1 MLDSFNSLISSGK
14 EFRAL
19 FISTVRTSLTFP
31 KFDTPEDNSQ
41 QLYWEFFSDPKL
53 LNTAVTRAMSLVA
66 IVGDAISLCSVGE
79 CRGNWRDYIRRC
91 DQLGSLFGTTY
102 REIRK
107 VVDAPF
113 PNIPLNPE
121 AADFVPSTNKEEKSP
136 PAESEKY
143 PEELQD
149 KSATENS
156 LENGMTVS
164 GIERCHTR
172 KLFTLGEVTSNEEE
186 RQQITNPSFKD
197 GVQGDSFPKQDKL
210 MLNPEVKRTSELK
223 SDEGSIDQ
231 STLAVFEEFRRES
244 FDVLENAMTVPGT
257 ERCNTQ
263 KVFTPEEFTSDE
275 GEERH
280 QVTNPSF
287 EDGVQGDLFPKQDK
301 LMLNPEVKRT
311 SELESNEGCIDQS
324 TLAVFEEFRRESF
337 EDETVFSRYFDR
349 IIQALVQKCKETE
362 ERELK
367 KSLQNEEFPTLQDA
381 ATLRP
386 KRSQVRYHPGKSS
399 SQANSS
405 FASLSSEDYQIYIDA
420 KGRQKARLVN
430 PGFRQKESERLK
442 RLIKPVKQD
451 DFLDTEVL
459 LNLVGGQPLTYL
471 ATTLRLD
478 SEAVH
483 NAYAVVSDTKTPD
496 IKIKGRVK
504 RVFDMDYV
512 VVRVEDNQSDDELP
526 CRRGKIEGKFIYF
539 FGVISPSGPAHCR
552 ASKIASLQFES

>member
-1 MLDSFNSLISSGK
+1 M
-14 EFRAL
+14 

-107 VVDAPF
+107 VVDVPF

-121 AADFVPSTNKEEKSP
+121 AVDFVPSINKEQKSP

-149 KSATENS
+149 KIAIENS
-156 LENGMTVS
+156 LENAMTLS

-172 KLFTLGEVTSNEEE
+172 KVFTLGEVTSNEEE

-197 GVQGDSFPKQDKL
+197 GVQGDSFPKQDEL
-210 MLNPEVKRTSELK
+210 LLNPEVKRMSELK
-223 SDEGSIDQ
+223 SDEGSTDQ
-231 STLAVFEEFRRES
+231 STL
-244 FDVLENAMTVPGT
+244 DILGNAMTVSGT
-257 ERCNTQ
+257 ERCNTR
-263 KVFTPEEFTSDE
+263 KVFTLEEVTSDE

-280 QVTNPSF
+280 QIKNPSF
-287 EDGVQGDLFPKQDK
+287 EDGVQGDPFPKQDE

-311 SELESNEGCIDQS
+311 LELESDEGSIDQS

-386 KRSQVRYHPGKSS
+386 KRSQVRYHPGKRS

-496 IKIKGRVK
+496 IKIKGLVK
-504 RVFDMDYV
+504 RVFDMDHV

-526 CRRGKIEGKFIYF
+526 CRRGKIEGTFIHF
-539 FGVISPSGPAHCR
+539 FGVISLSGTAHCI
-552 ASKIASLQFES
+552 KNC

>member
-31 KFDTPEDNSQ
+31 KLDTPEDNSQ

-66 IVGDAISLCSVGE
+66 IVGDAISLCRVGE

-113 PNIPLNPE
+113 PNISLNPE
-121 AADFVPSTNKEEKSP
+121 AADFVPSTNKEQKSP

-149 KSATENS
+149 KSAIGNS
-156 LENGMTVS
+156 LENAITVS
-164 GIERCHTR
+164 GTEKCHTR
-172 KLFTLGEVTSNEEE
+172 KVFTLGGVTSDEEE
-186 RQQITNPSFKD
+186 RHQITNRSFKD
-197 GVQGDSFPKQDKL
+197 GVQGDPFLKQD
-210 MLNPEVKRTSELK
+210 E
-223 SDEGSIDQ
+223 
-231 STLAVFEEFRRES
+231 
-244 FDVLENAMTVPGT
+244 
-257 ERCNTQ
+257 
-263 KVFTPEEFTSDE
+263 
-275 GEERH
+275 
-280 QVTNPSF
+280 
-287 EDGVQGDLFPKQDK
+287 

-311 SELESNEGCIDQS
+311 SELESDEGNIDQS

-381 ATLRP
+381 ATLRS
-386 KRSQVRYHPGKSS
+386 KRSQVRYHPGKRN

-483 NAYAVVSDTKTPD
+483 NAYAVVLDTKTPD

-526 CRRGKIEGKFIYF
+526 CRRGKIEGKFIHF
-539 FGVISPSGPAHCR
+539 FGVISLSGTAHCI
-552 ASKIASLQFES
+552 KNC

>member
-31 KFDTPEDNSQ
+31 KLDTPEDNSQ

-66 IVGDAISLCSVGE
+66 IIGDAISLCSVGE

-107 VVDAPF
+107 VVDAHF
-113 PNIPLNPE
+113 PNISLNPE
-121 AADFVPSTNKEEKSP
+121 AADFVPSTNKEQKSP

-149 KSATENS
+149 KSAIGNS
-156 LENGMTVS
+156 LENAITMS
-164 GIERCHTR
+164 GTEKCHTR
-172 KLFTLGEVTSNEEE
+172 KVFTLGGVTSDEEE

-197 GVQGDSFPKQDKL
+197 GVQGDFFPKKDEL
-210 MLNPEVKRTSELK
+210 LLNPEVKRTMELK
-223 SDEGSIDQ
+223 IHEGNTDQ
-231 STLAVFEEFRRES
+231 SSL
-244 FDVLENAMTVPGT
+244 DILENAMTVSGT
-257 ERCNTQ
+257 ERCHTR
-263 KVFTPEEFTSDE
+263 KVFTLEEVTSAE

-280 QVTNPSF
+280 QITNRSF
-287 EDGVQGDLFPKQDK
+287 KDSVQGDPFPKQDE

-311 SELESNEGCIDQS
+311 SELESDEGNIDQS

-362 ERELK
+362 ERELE
-367 KSLQNEEFPTLQDA
+367 KSFQNEEFPTLQDA
-381 ATLRP
+381 TTLRP
-386 KRSQVRYHPGKSS
+386 KRSQVRYHPGKRS
-399 SQANSS
+399 SQVNSS
-405 FASLSSEDYQIYIDA
+405 FANLSSEDYQIYIDA

-430 PGFRQKESERLK
+430 TGFRQKESERLK
-442 RLIKPVKQD
+442 RLIKPIKQD

-459 LNLVGGQPLTYL
+459 LNLVGGQPLAYL

-478 SEAVH
+478 SKAVH

-526 CRRGKIEGKFIYF
+526 CRRGKIEGKFIHF
-539 FGVISPSGPAHCR
+539 FGVISLSGTAHCI
-552 ASKIASLQFES
+552 KNC

>member
-1 MLDSFNSLISSGK
+1 M
-14 EFRAL
+14 

-31 KFDTPEDNSQ
+31 KLDTPEDNSQ

-113 PNIPLNPE
+113 PNISLNPE
-121 AADFVPSTNKEEKSP
+121 AADFVPSTNKEQKSP

-149 KSATENS
+149 KSAIGNS
-156 LENGMTVS
+156 LENAITVS
-164 GIERCHTR
+164 GTEKCHTR
-172 KLFTLGEVTSNEEE
+172 KVFTLGGVTSDEEE

-197 GVQGDSFPKQDKL
+197 GVQGDFFPKKDEL
-210 MLNPEVKRTSELK
+210 LLNPEVKRTMELK
-223 SDEGSIDQ
+223 IHEGSTDQ
-231 STLAVFEEFRRES
+231 SSL
-244 FDVLENAMTVPGT
+244 DILENAMTVSGA
-257 ERCNTQ
+257 ERCNTR
-263 KVFTPEEFTSDE
+263 KVFTLEEVTSDE

-280 QVTNPSF
+280 QITNRSF
-287 EDGVQGDLFPKQDK
+287 KDGVQGDPFPKQDE
-301 LMLNPEVKRT
+301 LMLNPDVNRT
-311 SELESNEGCIDQS
+311 LELESDEGNIDQS

-362 ERELK
+362 ERESE
-367 KSLQNEEFPTLQDA
+367 KSFQNEEFPTLQDA

-386 KRSQVRYHPGKSS
+386 KRSQVRYHPGKRS
-399 SQANSS
+399 SQVNLS

-420 KGRQKARLVN
+420 KGRKKARLVN
-430 PGFRQKESERLK
+430 PGFRQEESERLK
-442 RLIKPVKQD
+442 RLTKPVMQD
-451 DFLDTEVL
+451 DFLDAEVL

-526 CRRGKIEGKFIYF
+526 CRRGKIEGKFIHF
-539 FGVISPSGPAHCR
+539 FGVISLSGTAHCI
-552 ASKIASLQFES
+552 KNC

>member
-1 MLDSFNSLISSGK
+1 MLDLFSSLISSGK
-14 EFRAL
+14 EFRAV
-19 FISTVRTSLTFP
+19 FISTVRTSLAFP
-31 KFDTPEDNSQ
+31 KFDTPEDNGQ

-91 DQLGSLFGTTY
+91 DQLGSLFGTNY

-107 VVDAPF
+107 AVDAPF
-113 PNIPLNPE
+113 PNTSLNPE
-121 AADFVPSTNKEEKSP
+121 AADFVPSTNKEHKSP
-136 PAESEKY
+136 LAESEKC

-149 KSATENS
+149 KIAIENS
-156 LENGMTVS
+156 LENAMTVS

-172 KLFTLGEVTSNEEE
+172 KVLMLGEVTSDEEE
-186 RQQITNPSFKD
+186 RQQITNPSFKE
-197 GVQGDSFPKQDKL
+197 GVQGDSFPKQDEL
-210 MLNPEVKRTSELK
+210 LFNPEVKRTSELK
-223 SDEGSIDQ
+223 SDEGRTDQ
-231 STLAVFEEFRRES
+231 STL
-244 FDVLENAMTVPGT
+244 DILENAMIVSGT
-257 ERCNTQ
+257 ERCNTR
-263 KVFTPEEFTSDE
+263 KVFTLEEVTSDE
-275 GEERH
+275 GEETH
-280 QVTNPSF
+280 QITNPSF
-287 EDGVQGDLFPKQDK
+287 EDGVQGDPFPRQDE

-311 SELESNEGCIDQS
+311 SELESDEGNIDQS

-362 ERELK
+362 EREFK

-386 KRSQVRYHPGKSS
+386 KKSQVRYHPGKRS
-399 SQANSS
+399 SQVNSS
-405 FASLSSEDYQIYIDA
+405 FANLSSEDYQIYIDA

-430 PGFRQKESERLK
+430 TGFRQKESERLK
-442 RLIKPVKQD
+442 RLIKPVEQD

-459 LNLVGGQPLTYL
+459 LNLVSGQPLAYL

-504 RVFDMDYV
+504 RVFHMDCV

-526 CRRGKIEGKFIYF
+526 CRRGKIEGKFIHF
-539 FGVISPSGPAHCR
+539 FGVISLSGTAHCI
-552 ASKIASLQFES
+552 KNC

>member
-31 KFDTPEDNSQ
+31 KLDTPEDNSQ

-107 VVDAPF
+107 VVDAHF
-113 PNIPLNPE
+113 PNISLNPE
-121 AADFVPSTNKEEKSP
+121 AADFVPSTNKEQKSP

-149 KSATENS
+149 KSAIGNS
-156 LENGMTVS
+156 LENAITMS
-164 GIERCHTR
+164 GTEKCHTR
-172 KLFTLGEVTSNEEE
+172 KVFTLGGVTSDEEE

-197 GVQGDSFPKQDKL
+197 GVQGDFFPKKDEL
-210 MLNPEVKRTSELK
+210 LLNPEVKRTMELK
-223 SDEGSIDQ
+223 IHEGNTDQ
-231 STLAVFEEFRRES
+231 SSL
-244 FDVLENAMTVPGT
+244 DILENAMTVSGT
-257 ERCNTQ
+257 ERCHTR
-263 KVFTPEEFTSDE
+263 KVFTLEEVTSAE

-280 QVTNPSF
+280 QITNRSF
-287 EDGVQGDLFPKQDK
+287 KDSVQGDPFPKQDE

-311 SELESNEGCIDQS
+311 SELESDEGNIDQS

-362 ERELK
+362 ERELE
-367 KSLQNEEFPTLQDA
+367 KSFQNEEFPTLQDA
-381 ATLRP
+381 ATLRL
-386 KRSQVRYHPGKSS
+386 KRSQVRYHPGKRS
-399 SQANSS
+399 SQVNSS
-405 FASLSSEDYQIYIDA
+405 FSNLSSEDYQIYIDA

-430 PGFRQKESERLK
+430 TGFRQKESERLK
-442 RLIKPVKQD
+442 RLIKPIKQD

-459 LNLVGGQPLTYL
+459 LNLVGGQPLAYL

-478 SEAVH
+478 SKAVH

-526 CRRGKIEGKFIYF
+526 CRRGKIEGKFIHF
-539 FGVISPSGPAHCR
+539 FGVISLSGTAHCI
-552 ASKIASLQFES
+552 KNY

>member
-1 MLDSFNSLISSGK
+1 M
-14 EFRAL
+14 
-19 FISTVRTSLTFP
+19 
-31 KFDTPEDNSQ
+31 
-41 QLYWEFFSDPKL
+41 
-53 LNTAVTRAMSLVA
+53 
-66 IVGDAISLCSVGE
+66 
-79 CRGNWRDYIRRC
+79 
-91 DQLGSLFGTTY
+91 
-102 REIRK
+102 
-107 VVDAPF
+107 
-113 PNIPLNPE
+113 
-121 AADFVPSTNKEEKSP
+121 
-136 PAESEKY
+136 
-143 PEELQD
+143 
-149 KSATENS
+149 
-156 LENGMTVS
+156 
-164 GIERCHTR
+164 
-172 KLFTLGEVTSNEEE
+172 FTLEEV
-186 RQQITNPSFKD
+186 
-197 GVQGDSFPKQDKL
+197 
-210 MLNPEVKRTSELK
+210 
-223 SDEGSIDQ
+223 
-231 STLAVFEEFRRES
+231 
-244 FDVLENAMTVPGT
+244 
-257 ERCNTQ
+257 
-263 KVFTPEEFTSDE
+263 TSDE

-280 QVTNPSF
+280 QITNPSF
-287 EDGVQGDLFPKQDK
+287 EDGVQGDTFPKQDE

-311 SELESNEGCIDQS
+311 LELESDEGSIDQS

-381 ATLRP
+381 ATLRS
-386 KRSQVRYHPGKSS
+386 KRSQVRYHPGKRS

-496 IKIKGRVK
+496 IKIKGLVK

-526 CRRGKIEGKFIYF
+526 CRRGKIEGKFIHF
-539 FGVISPSGPAHCR
+539 FGVISLSGTAHCI
-552 ASKIASLQFES
+552 KNC

>member
-1 MLDSFNSLISSGK
+1 MLDSISSLILPGK

-107 VVDAPF
+107 VVDVPF

-121 AADFVPSTNKEEKSP
+121 AADFVPSTNKEQKSR

-149 KSATENS
+149 KIAIENS
-156 LENGMTVS
+156 LENAMTVS

-172 KLFTLGEVTSNEEE
+172 KVFTLEEV
-186 RQQITNPSFKD
+186 
-197 GVQGDSFPKQDKL
+197 
-210 MLNPEVKRTSELK
+210 
-223 SDEGSIDQ
+223 
-231 STLAVFEEFRRES
+231 
-244 FDVLENAMTVPGT
+244 
-257 ERCNTQ
+257 
-263 KVFTPEEFTSDE
+263 TSDE

-280 QVTNPSF
+280 QITNPSF
-287 EDGVQGDLFPKQDK
+287 EDGVQGDTFPKQDE

-311 SELESNEGCIDQS
+311 LELESDEGSIDQS

-381 ATLRP
+381 ATLRS
-386 KRSQVRYHPGKSS
+386 KRSQVRYHPGKRS
-399 SQANSS
+399 SQASSS

-496 IKIKGRVK
+496 IKIKGLVK

-526 CRRGKIEGKFIYF
+526 CRRGKIEGKFIHF
-539 FGVISPSGPAHCR
+539 FGVISLSGTAHCI
-552 ASKIASLQFES
+552 KNC

>member
-1 MLDSFNSLISSGK
+1 MLDLFSSLISSGK
-14 EFRAL
+14 EFRAV
-19 FISTVRTSLTFP
+19 FISTVRTSLAFP
-31 KFDTPEDNSQ
+31 KFDTPEDNGQ

-91 DQLGSLFGTTY
+91 DQLGSLFGTNY

-107 VVDAPF
+107 AVDAPF
-113 PNIPLNPE
+113 PNTSLNPE
-121 AADFVPSTNKEEKSP
+121 AADFVPSTNKEHKSP
-136 PAESEKY
+136 LAESEKC

-149 KSATENS
+149 KIAIENS
-156 LENGMTVS
+156 LENAMTVS

-172 KLFTLGEVTSNEEE
+172 KVLMLGEVTSDEEE
-186 RQQITNPSFKD
+186 RQQITNPSFKE
-197 GVQGDSFPKQDKL
+197 GVQGDSFPKQDEL
-210 MLNPEVKRTSELK
+210 LFNPEVKRTSELK
-223 SDEGSIDQ
+223 SDESSTDQ
-231 STLAVFEEFRRES
+231 STL
-244 FDVLENAMTVPGT
+244 DILENAMIVSGT
-257 ERCNTQ
+257 ERCNTR
-263 KVFTPEEFTSDE
+263 KVFTLEEVSSDE
-275 GEERH
+275 GEETH
-280 QVTNPSF
+280 QITNPSF
-287 EDGVQGDLFPKQDK
+287 EDGVQGDPFPRQDE

-311 SELESNEGCIDQS
+311 SELESDEGNIDQS

-362 ERELK
+362 EREFK

-386 KRSQVRYHPGKSS
+386 KKSQVRYHPGKRS
-399 SQANSS
+399 SQVNSS
-405 FASLSSEDYQIYIDA
+405 FANLSSEDYQIYIDA

-430 PGFRQKESERLK
+430 TGFRQKESERLK
-442 RLIKPVKQD
+442 RLIKPVEQD

-459 LNLVGGQPLTYL
+459 LNLVGGQPLAYL

-504 RVFDMDYV
+504 RVFHMDCV
-512 VVRVEDNQSDDELP
+512 VVKVEDNQSDDELP
-526 CRRGKIEGKFIYF
+526 CRRGKIEGKFIHF
-539 FGVISPSGPAHCR
+539 FGVISLSGTAHCI
-552 ASKIASLQFES
+552 KNC

>member
-1 MLDSFNSLISSGK
+1 MLDLFSSLISSGK
-14 EFRAL
+14 EFRAV
-19 FISTVRTSLTFP
+19 FISTVRTSLAFP
-31 KFDTPEDNSQ
+31 KFDTPEDNGQ

-91 DQLGSLFGTTY
+91 DQLGSLFGTNY

-107 VVDAPF
+107 AVDAPF
-113 PNIPLNPE
+113 PNTSLNPE
-121 AADFVPSTNKEEKSP
+121 AADFVPSTNKEHKSP
-136 PAESEKY
+136 LAESEKC

-149 KSATENS
+149 KIAIENS
-156 LENGMTVS
+156 LENAMTVS

-172 KLFTLGEVTSNEEE
+172 KVLMLGEVTSDEEE
-186 RQQITNPSFKD
+186 RQQITNPSFKE
-197 GVQGDSFPKQDKL
+197 GVQGDSIPKQEEL
-210 MLNPEVKRTSELK
+210 LFNPEVKRTSELK
-223 SDEGSIDQ
+223 SDEGSTDQ
-231 STLAVFEEFRRES
+231 STL
-244 FDVLENAMTVPGT
+244 DILENAMTVSGT
-257 ERCNTQ
+257 ERCNTR
-263 KVFTPEEFTSDE
+263 KVFTLEEVTSDE
-275 GEERH
+275 GEETH
-280 QVTNPSF
+280 QITNPSF
-287 EDGVQGDLFPKQDK
+287 EDGVQGDPFPRQDE
-301 LMLNPEVKRT
+301 LMLNPEVKRS
-311 SELESNEGCIDQS
+311 SELESDEGSIDQS

-362 ERELK
+362 EREFK

-386 KRSQVRYHPGKSS
+386 KKSQVRYHPGKRS
-399 SQANSS
+399 SQVNSS
-405 FASLSSEDYQIYIDA
+405 FANLSSEDYQIYIDA

-430 PGFRQKESERLK
+430 TGFRQKESERLK

-504 RVFDMDYV
+504 RVFHMDCV

-526 CRRGKIEGKFIYF
+526 CRRGKIEGKFIHF
-539 FGVISPSGPAHCR
+539 FGVISLSGTAHCI
-552 ASKIASLQFES
+552 KNC

>member
-1 MLDSFNSLISSGK
+1 MLDSFGSLILPGK

-107 VVDAPF
+107 AVDAPF
-113 PNIPLNPE
+113 PNISLNPE
-121 AADFVPSTNKEEKSP
+121 AADFVPSTNKEHKSP
-136 PAESEKY
+136 PAESEKF

-149 KSATENS
+149 KIAIENS
-156 LENGMTVS
+156 LENAMTVS

-172 KLFTLGEVTSNEEE
+172 KVLMLGEVTSDEEE
-186 RQQITNPSFKD
+186 RQQITNPSFKE
-197 GVQGDSFPKQDKL
+197 GVQGDSIPKQEEL
-210 MLNPEVKRTSELK
+210 LFNPEVKRTSELK
-223 SDEGSIDQ
+223 SDEGSTDQ
-231 STLAVFEEFRRES
+231 STL
-244 FDVLENAMTVPGT
+244 DIIENAMTVSGT
-257 ERCNTQ
+257 ERCNTR
-263 KVFTPEEFTSDE
+263 KVFTLEEVTSDE
-275 GEERH
+275 GEETH
-280 QVTNPSF
+280 QITNPSF
-287 EDGVQGDLFPKQDK
+287 EDGVQGDPFPRQDE
-301 LMLNPEVKRT
+301 LMLNPEVKRS
-311 SELESNEGCIDQS
+311 SELESDEGSIDQS

-362 ERELK
+362 EREFK

-381 ATLRP
+381 ATLHP
-386 KRSQVRYHPGKSS
+386 KRSQVRYHPGKRS
-399 SQANSS
+399 SQVNLS

-420 KGRQKARLVN
+420 KGRKKARLVN
-430 PGFRQKESERLK
+430 PGFRQEESERLK
-442 RLIKPVKQD
+442 RLTKPVMQD
-451 DFLDTEVL
+451 DFLDAEVL

-526 CRRGKIEGKFIYF
+526 CRRGKIEGKFIHF
-539 FGVISPSGPAHCR
+539 LVLFH
-552 ASKIASLQFES
+552 

>member
-1 MLDSFNSLISSGK
+1 MLDLFSSLISSGK
-14 EFRAL
+14 EFRAV
-19 FISTVRTSLTFP
+19 FISTVRTSLAFP
-31 KFDTPEDNSQ
+31 KFDTPEDNGQ

-91 DQLGSLFGTTY
+91 DQLGSLFGTNY

-107 VVDAPF
+107 AVDAPF
-113 PNIPLNPE
+113 PNTSLNPE
-121 AADFVPSTNKEEKSP
+121 AADFVPSTNKEHKSP
-136 PAESEKY
+136 LAESEKC

-149 KSATENS
+149 KIAIENS
-156 LENGMTVS
+156 LENAMTVS

-172 KLFTLGEVTSNEEE
+172 KVLMLGEVTSDEEE
-186 RQQITNPSFKD
+186 RQQITNPSFKE
-197 GVQGDSFPKQDKL
+197 GVQGDSFPKQDEL
-210 MLNPEVKRTSELK
+210 LFNPEVKRTSELK
-223 SDEGSIDQ
+223 SDESSTDQ
-231 STLAVFEEFRRES
+231 STL
-244 FDVLENAMTVPGT
+244 DILENAMIVSGT
-257 ERCNTQ
+257 ERCNTR
-263 KVFTPEEFTSDE
+263 KVFTLEEVTSDE

-280 QVTNPSF
+280 QITNRSF
-287 EDGVQGDLFPKQDK
+287 KDGVQGDPFPKQDE
-301 LMLNPEVKRT
+301 LMLNPEVTRT
-311 SELESNEGCIDQS
+311 SELESDEGNIDQS

-362 ERELK
+362 EREFK

-386 KRSQVRYHPGKSS
+386 KKSQVRYHPGKRS
-399 SQANSS
+399 SQVNSS
-405 FASLSSEDYQIYIDA
+405 FANLSSEDYQIYIDA

-430 PGFRQKESERLK
+430 TGFRQKESERLK
-442 RLIKPVKQD
+442 RLIKPVEQD

-459 LNLVGGQPLTYL
+459 LNLVGGQPLAYL

-504 RVFDMDYV
+504 RVFHMDCV

-526 CRRGKIEGKFIYF
+526 CRRGKIEGKFIHF
-539 FGVISPSGPAHCR
+539 FGVISLSGTAHCI
-552 ASKIASLQFES
+552 KNC